1 MKRPAL
7 PDYPAAAHRAENGK
21 QGNDMN
27 KISIA
32 GMILAAYI
40 LLAATSFTLGFVFGR
55 PVGF

>member
-1 MKRPAL
+1 
-7 PDYPAAAHRAENGK
+7 
-21 QGNDMN
+21 MN

-32 GMILAAYI
+32 GMILATYI